1 MEVRGRSQCGR
12 KTLVPRTCQGLESM
26 LQVQG
31 CLLGR
36 VKAGILESGRKSR
49 ERAGMEQGSW
59 FVQRCRLVEPR
70 GFRNG
75 DQEERC
81 LDLFASEGG
90 SRGRVKAR
98 RRIDKEEVYIWD
110 GTGVKC

>member
-1 MEVRGRSQCGR
+1 MKDSGATDLSGVGEYA
-12 KTLVPRTCQGLESM
+12 P
-26 LQVQG
+26 
-31 CLLGR
+31 
-36 VKAGILESGRKSR
+36 ESGRKSR

-59 FVQRCRLVEPR
+59 LVQGRRLVEPR

-81 LDLFASEGG
+81 LGLFASEGE
-90 SRGRVKAR
+90 SRERVKAG
-98 RRIDKEEVYIWD
+98 RRIDKEGVYIWD